1 MIESIRQEQCD
12 GDPSVQ
18 ARSAFNIQNIF
29 MGYYSRLL
37 KIKLKRR
44 QNYIKYKI
52 S

>member
-1 MIESIRQEQCD
+1 MIESDKSNVMVTHLYKQD
-12 GDPSVQ
+12 LHLT
-18 ARSAFNIQNIF
+18 FKNIF
-29 MGYYSRLL
+29 MGYCSRLL